1 MVSRR
6 LRGERAILLGALAFG
21 VCGCVATSA
30 PATKPV
36 VREQAPVTAPA
47 PAGATAAD
55 VELLVSDD
63 VPAYALVAS
72 ALVAKLGNGVPV
84 RNLHG
89 DAARA
94 AKAREQVQASSRDV
108 VIAIGMLAAE
118 TARGLRGKSVVF
130 CQVFN
135 YRDANLVQP
144 WMKGVSAL
152 PPAVE
157 SFRAWR
163 KLDPR
168 VRRIGL
174 ITGTDLAPVQADG
187 RAAARAIGAEIAV
200 REVESDRGA
209 LFAFNRLVPMVDG
222 FWLVPD
228 NRILSSDVLRDVLAL
243 SVKHGKPVIV
253 FSEDM
258 LRIGGLLSAEAEPRD
273 VAEQVL
279 RRVREIGPDRAIRGA
294 AVIPLMRARITVN
307 RVVAR
312 ELGLIGPESR
322 GGKGAS

>member
-1 MVSRR
+1 MVSRW
-6 LRGERAILLGALAFG
+6 LRSGRAILLGALAIG
-21 VCGCVATSA
+21 VCGCMATSA

-36 VREQAPVTAPA
+36 VRDPPPA
-47 PAGATAAD
+47 PARSAPAAVD
-55 VELLVSDD
+55 IEVFVSDD
-63 VPAYALVAS
+63 VPAYAQVAS
-72 ALVAKLGNGVPV
+72 ALSAKLGNGISV
-84 RNLHG
+84 RNLRG

-94 AKAREQVQASSRDV
+94 AKAREQVQASSRSV

-135 YRDANLVQP
+135 YQDGNLIQP

-152 PPAVE
+152 PPAAE

-174 ITGTDLAPVQADG
+174 ITGTNLAHVHADG
-187 RAAARAIGAEIAV
+187 RAAGRAIGAEIAV
-200 REVESDRGA
+200 REVESDRGT
-209 LFAFNRLVPMVDG
+209 LFAFNSLVPKVDG

-228 NRILSSDVLRDVLAL
+228 NRILSSEVLRDVLAL

-258 LRIGGLLSAEAEPRD
+258 LRIGGLLSAEAEPQD

-279 RRVREIGPDRAIRGA
+279 RRVREIGADRAIPGA
-294 AVIPLMRARITVN
+294 AAIPLTRARITVN

-312 ELGLIGPESR
+312 ELGLIAPESR

>member
-1 MVSRR
+1 MVSRW
-6 LRGERAILLGALAFG
+6 LRSGRAILLGALAIG
-21 VCGCVATSA
+21 ISGCMATSA

-36 VREQAPVTAPA
+36 VRDQLPA
-47 PAGATAAD
+47 PARSAPGAAD
-55 VELLVSDD
+55 IEVLISDD
-63 VPAYALVAS
+63 VPAYAQVAS
-72 ALVAKLGNGVPV
+72 ALSAKLGNGVAV

-89 DAARA
+89 DAAQA
-94 AKAREQVQASSRDV
+94 AKAREQVQASSRNA

-135 YRDANLVQP
+135 YQDGNLVQP

-152 PPAVE
+152 PPASE

-174 ITGTDLAPVQADG
+174 ITGTNLDHVHADA

-200 REVESDRGA
+200 REVGSDRGT
-209 LFAFNRLVPMVDG
+209 LFAFNGLVPEVDG

-228 NRILSSDVLRDVLAL
+228 NRILSSEVLRDVLAL

-258 LRIGGLLSAEAEPRD
+258 LRIGGLLSAEAEPQD
-273 VAEQVL
+273 VAAQVL
-279 RRVREIGPDRAIRGA
+279 RRVQEIGADRAIPGA
-294 AVIPLMRARITVN
+294 AVIPLTRARITVN

-312 ELGLIGPESR
+312 ELGLIKPEPR
-322 GGKGAS
+322 GGNGAS

>member
-1 MVSRR
+1 MVSRW
-6 LRGERAILLGALAFG
+6 LRGGRAILLGVLAIG
-21 VCGCVATSA
+21 VWGCVATGA

-36 VREQAPVTAPA
+36 VRGQAPA
-47 PAGATAAD
+47 PAGASAAD
-55 VELLVSDD
+55 IEVLVSDD
-63 VPAYALVAS
+63 VPAYAQVAS
-72 ALVAKLGNGVPV
+72 ALAAQLGNSVPV

-89 DAARA
+89 DSARV
-94 AKAREQVQASSRDV
+94 AKAREQLQASSRNV
-108 VIAIGMLAAE
+108 VIAIGMLAAD

-135 YRDANLVQP
+135 YQDANLVQP

-152 PPAVE
+152 PPAAE

-174 ITGTDLAPVQADG
+174 ITGTNLDQVHADG
-187 RAAARAIGAEIAV
+187 RAAARAIGAEIDA

-209 LFAFNRLVPMVDG
+209 LFAFNRLVPEVDG

-228 NRILSSDVLRDVLAL
+228 NRILSSEVLRDVLAL

-258 LRIGGLLSAEAEPRD
+258 LRIGGLLSAEAEPPD
-273 VAEQVL
+273 VAAQVL
-279 RRVREIGPDRAIRGA
+279 RRVREIGADGAIPGA
-294 AVIPLMRARITVN
+294 AVIPLTRARITVN

-312 ELGLIGPESR
+312 ELGLIGPEPR